1 MRDSRAQNA
10 LTGHTNAVESVAFS
24 QDGALL
30 ASGSRDGTVVLWNAT
45 TRQNTDTFD
54 GHTDV
59 VSAVAFAPDGTL
71 LASGSSVD
79 GTVKLWNVLAGT
91 NIAILE
97 EHTDVVSAVAF
108 TSDGILLASGSVN
121 GAILLWD
128 VATER
133 PPPTLKDTGMP
144 VSSIAYF
151 HKMGRYSLPGQ
162 RMAQSCCGIS

>member
-1 MRDSRAQNA
+1 MQKFILYSTFFILVLLLFVRDSRAQNA

-30 ASGSRDGTVVLWNAT
+30 ASGSRDGTIKLWNAT

-79 GTVKLWNVLAGT
+79 GTVKLWNVLMQAQISPSLR
-91 NIAILE
+91 NIQMW
-97 EHTDVVSAVAF
+97 
-108 TSDGILLASGSVN
+108 SV
-121 GAILLWD
+121 LWHL
-128 VATER
+128 
-133 PPPTLKDTGMP
+133 PQ
-144 VSSIAYF
+144 
-151 HKMGRYSLPGQ
+151 MGYCSLPDP
-162 RMAQSCCGIS
+162 

>member
-1 MRDSRAQNA
+1 MKKFILYSVFFNLVLLLFVQDSRAQNT

-24 QDGALL
+24 HDSSML
-30 ASGSRDGTVVLWNAT
+30 ASGSRDGTVVLWNVT

-79 GTVKLWNVLAGT
+79 GTVKLWNVQMGT

-128 VATER
+128 VATKTATI
-133 PPPTLKDTGMP
+133 P
-144 VSSIAYF
+144 
-151 HKMGRYSLPGQ
+151 
-162 RMAQSCCGIS
+162 